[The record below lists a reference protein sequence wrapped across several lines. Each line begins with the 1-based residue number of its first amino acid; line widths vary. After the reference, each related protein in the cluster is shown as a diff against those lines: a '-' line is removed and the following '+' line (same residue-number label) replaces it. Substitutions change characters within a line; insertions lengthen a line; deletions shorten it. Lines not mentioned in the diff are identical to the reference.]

1 MEAAVERLAA
11 LGLGITCLSHIL
23 APRQWAIFFLRMRE
37 TGEVAG
43 FHNGFVHMP
52 LGLIIVAFHPVWTWP
67 GLLTTIVGL
76 GLTLK
81 GLLAFTVPAL
91 TRRSLAH
98 VSLESAW
105 KFRIAGF
112 LMLPLALAI
121 GWYAPW
127 PLP

>member
-1 MEAAVERLAA
+1 MEAGIERLTA
-11 LGLGITCLSHIL
+11 LALIVTALSHIL
-23 APRQWAIFFLRMRE
+23 APRSWARFFIRMRK

-52 LGLIIVAFHPVWTWP
+52 LGLVIVAFHPVWTWP
-67 GLLTTIVGL
+67 GVLTTIIGL
-76 GLTLK
+76 GFTLK

-91 TRRSLAH
+91 TQRSLAH

-105 KFRIAGF
+105 KFRIAGLF
-112 LMLPLALAI
+112 MLPLALAI